1 MDATVDDIR
10 RRVVIQVVGMAALLL
25 LLAARESLLL
35 YASRFNKVPQHTSI
49 LSGQDWL
56 DELIAGHDGRFYNE
70 IGMHKHVFWRLLA
83 VLRKDAGLL
92 DTRNLSSEEQL
103 AIFLH
108 FVRRGL
114 SNRALQERFQRSPDT
129 ISK

>member
-1 MDATVDDIR
+1 MDPDDFCRRVTLVSAIATVI
-10 RRVVIQVVGMAALLL
+10 LLVS
-25 LLAARESLLL
+25 ARECLLL
-35 YASRFNKVPQHTSI
+35 YGSRFDKVPQHTSK
-49 LSGQDWL
+49 LSGQDWI

-70 IGMHKHVFWRLLA
+70 IGMKKRTFWALLSVLRRDADLRDTKHVSA
-83 VLRKDAGLL
+83 
-92 DTRNLSSEEQL
+92 EEQL

-108 FVRRGL
+108 YAHRGL